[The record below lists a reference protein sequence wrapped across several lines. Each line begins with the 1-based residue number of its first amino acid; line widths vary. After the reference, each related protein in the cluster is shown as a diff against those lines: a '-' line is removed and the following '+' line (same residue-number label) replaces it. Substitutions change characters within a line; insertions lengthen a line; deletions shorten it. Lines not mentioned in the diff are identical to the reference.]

1 MQLTWHQILSYFTQL
16 KRAESACF
24 DTHLE
29 NNTEAVS
36 VKLFSCNANH
46 WYKALL
52 CQVLTGITLERD
64 SDHFLVFHTSG
75 EHLDVNT
82 TLTLLQVVF

>member
-1 MQLTWHQILSYFTQL
+1 MQLTWHQILSYFTLL

-24 DTHLE
+24 DTHSE
-29 NNTEAVS
+29 NNAVAVS

-52 CQVLTGITLERD
+52 CQVLTGK
-64 SDHFLVFHTSG
+64 SG
-75 EHLDVNT
+75 ERFQSFPGIPHIRGASKCEYHPHFTPGCV
-82 TLTLLQVVF
+82 